1 MTALSCKYYMRLL
14 HAIFNQKG
22 KRENK
27 MRAWYFAT
35 EERKLQYNDNRS
47 IIVGETQSVDLT
59 ERPLKLCEWGLHAS
73 KRLIDA
79 LGYAPG
85 AFLYEVE
92 LSGKM
97 IVGGD
102 KIVAEHR
109 TYLRAIDATEILR
122 AFARKQAMINIEKIE
137 PYCNE
142 NEYEIILNWLKTGD
156 ETLKTAAY
164 YAAYSA
170 ANAAADY
177 VAYAA
182 ACSAAC
188 SAAHSAANSAAR
200 SAYSAARSAADSAA
214 YSAADS
220 ACSAANA
227 AACSAANEM
236 LTEMILAEFEKG
248 ETK

>member
-1 MTALSCKYYMRLL
+1 
-14 HAIFNQKG
+14 
-22 KRENK
+22 

-109 TYLRAIDATEILR
+109 TYLREIDATEILR

-164 YAAYSA
+164 YAAHS
-170 ANAAADY
+170 AADY
-177 VAYAA
+177 DANFI
-182 ACSAAC
+182 
-188 SAAHSAANSAAR
+188 ANSAAY
-200 SAYSAARSAADSAA
+200 SAAYSAARSAAHSAADYDANSIAYSAA
-214 YSAADS
+214 YSAARSTAHS
-220 ACSAANA
+220 AVDYAAYSAADFARSA
-227 AACSAANEM
+227 ARSAANEM
-236 LTEMILAEFEKG
+236 LTKMVLAEFKKG
-248 ETK
+248 EKK

>member
-1 MTALSCKYYMRLL
+1 MK
-14 HAIFNQKG
+14 
-22 KRENK
+22 
-27 MRAWYFAT
+27 AWYFAT
-35 EERKLQYNDNRS
+35 EERKLRYDDNRS
-47 IIVGETQSVDLT
+47 IIVGETHSADLT

-97 IVGGD
+97 ITGDD

-109 TYLRAIDATEILR
+109 TYLREIDATEILR
-122 AFARKQAMINIEKIE
+122 VFARKQAMINIEKIE

-142 NEYEIILNWLKTGD
+142 NEYETVLNWLKTGD

-164 YAAYSA
+164 YAAYSV
-170 ANAAADY
+170 ANANADY

-182 ACSAAC
+182 AYSAARSAAC
-188 SAAHSAANSAAR
+188 SAAHSAANSAAC
-200 SAYSAARSAADSAA
+200 SANSAAHSAAASAAHSAVDSAACSAADSAA
-214 YSAADS
+214 
-220 ACSAANA
+220 SAANA
-227 AACSAANEM
+227 AARSAANEM
-236 LTEMILAEFEKG
+236 LTKMVLAEFKKG